1 MTTEI
6 QQFTV
11 RTLKILLLQEQLGVA
26 DRYPNLELQGDVK
39 ITKHWSNPSKTS
51 FGIFFDLSDSGES
64 VRCSFWTRSKKEV
77 EDFSAYN
84 MKKCI
89 VSCKLDVDKIFHNF
103 QLNVKKIQLNQEI
116 SKLDLLKQQCE
127 EKGLLKNKRSVDW
140 ALVSRIGI
148 ISKDNTQGY
157 SDFIAQLQIPFH
169 VDLEEIPLEGP
180 QTATE
185 IINKI
190 KLFDSS
196 AHEYDV
202 ILIIRG
208 GGNTTEIANS
218 FDKIELFEAMR
229 ESKVPIVTAIGHHN
243 DTKENLFITQVSD
256 VDYSTPTSLA
266 KCINSSVFD
275 KLNRDVG
282 CKIQNLYESFLTIM
296 NEKQHKIL
304 FQLRNDVEEWVQHF
318 SKYHVVDLTNVAD
331 DKEILFFKN
340 GKYYKQVADFSSQV
354 KIQKKDLEKKNS
366 IMNLLNKNDIASLLE
381 LVEKETNVKKSILKL
396 CHDWMKNEKECKDFM
411 NLQPICVNWKDLKNS
426 AHSISK
432 LQKQKQMYSYLQESV
447 LYHPVGSDMFEHLQ
461 THLNV

>member
-11 RTLKILLLQEQLGVA
+11 RTLKILLLEEQLGVA

-39 ITKHWSNPSKTS
+39 ITKHWSNASKTS

-77 EDFSAYN
+77 EDFRAYN

-116 SKLDLLKQQCE
+116 SKLDFLKQQCE

-140 ALVSRIGI
+140 ALVSKIGV

-196 AHEYDV
+196 AREYDV
-202 ILIIRG
+202 LLIIRG

-218 FDKIELFEAMR
+218 FDKIELFEAMK

-256 VDYSTPTSLA
+256 VDYPTPTSLA

-275 KLNRDVG
+275 RLNRDVG
-282 CKIQNLYESFLTIM
+282 YKIQNLYESFLTIM
-296 NEKQHKIL
+296 NEKQYKIL

-340 GKYYKQVADFSSQV
+340 GKYYKQVADFTNEV

-396 CHDWMKNEKECKDFM
+396 CQDWMKNEKECKDFM
-411 NLQPICVNWKDLKNS
+411 NLQPICVNWKDLKTS

-461 THLNV
+461 THLKV

>member
-1 MTTEI
+1 MTTTN

-11 RTLKILLLQEQLGVA
+11 KTLKILLLEEQSEIA
-26 DRYPNLELQGDVK
+26 YKYPNLELKGDVK

-51 FGIFFDLSDSGES
+51 FGIFFDLIDSGES
-64 VRCSFWTRSKKEV
+64 IRCSFWTKSKKEV
-77 EDFSAYN
+77 EQFSDYN

-116 SKLDLLKQQCE
+116 SKLDLLKKQCE
-127 EKGLLKNKRSVDW
+127 EKGLLKNKKSVDW
-140 ALVSRIGI
+140 SLVSRIGV
-148 ISKDNTQGY
+148 ISKKNTQGY
-157 SDFIAQLQIPFH
+157 SDFISQLQIPFH
-169 VDLEEIPLEGP
+169 IDLEEIPLEGP

-190 KLFDSS
+190 QCFHSS
-196 AHEYDV
+196 TLEYDV
-202 ILIIRG
+202 LLIIRG

-218 FDKIELFEAMR
+218 FDKIELFEAMKTS
-229 ESKVPIVTAIGHHN
+229 EIPIVTAIGHHN

-275 KLNRDVG
+275 DMNRSLGQKL
-282 CKIQNLYESFLTIM
+282 QNLYEHFLSIM
-296 NEKQHKIL
+296 NEKQYKIL

-318 SKYHVVDLTNVAD
+318 SKYHVVDLTNIAE
-331 DKEILFFKN
+331 DKEILFLKN
-340 GKYYKQVADFSSQV
+340 GKYYKQVVDFTNEIKV
-354 KIQKKDLEKKNS
+354 QKKDLEKKNI
-366 IMNLLNKNDIASLLE
+366 IMNLLNKNDIGSLLD
-381 LVEKETNVKKSILKL
+381 LVEKEKNVKKTVSKL

-411 NLQPICVNWKDLKNS
+411 NLKPICVNWKDLNTS
-426 AHSISK
+426 SRSVPK

-447 LYHPVGSDMFEHLQ
+447 LYHPVQMEMFEHLQ
-461 THLNV
+461 EHLKI

>member
-11 RTLKILLLQEQLGVA
+11 RTLKILLLEEQLGVA

-39 ITKHWSNPSKTS
+39 ITKHWSNASKTS

-77 EDFSAYN
+77 EDFRAYN

-116 SKLDLLKQQCE
+116 SKLDFLKQQCE

-140 ALVSRIGI
+140 ALVSKIGV
-148 ISKDNTQGY
+148 ISKENTQGY

-196 AHEYDV
+196 AREYDV
-202 ILIIRG
+202 LLIIRG

-218 FDKIELFEAMR
+218 FDKIELFEAMK

-256 VDYSTPTSLA
+256 VDYPTPTSLA

-275 KLNRDVG
+275 RLNRDVG
-282 CKIQNLYESFLTIM
+282 YKIQNLYESFLTIM
-296 NEKQHKIL
+296 NEKQYKIL

-318 SKYHVVDLTNVAD
+318 SKYHVVDLTNVTD

-340 GKYYKQVADFSSQV
+340 GKYYKQVADFTNEV

-396 CHDWMKNEKECKDFM
+396 CQDWMKNEKECKDFM
-411 NLQPICVNWKDLKNS
+411 NLQPICVNWKDLKTS

-461 THLNV
+461 THLKV

>member
-11 RTLKILLLQEQLGVA
+11 KTLKILLLEEQLGVA

-77 EDFSAYN
+77 EDLSAYN

-116 SKLDLLKQQCE
+116 SKLNLLKQQCE
-127 EKGLLKNKRSVDW
+127 EKGLLKNKKSVDW
-140 ALVSRIGI
+140 ASVSRIGV

-157 SDFIAQLQIPFH
+157 SDFVAQLQIPFH

-218 FDKIELFEAMR
+218 FDKIELFEAMK

-275 KLNRDVG
+275 KLYRDVG
-282 CKIQNLYESFLTIM
+282 YKIQNLYESFLTIM
-296 NEKQHKIL
+296 NEKQYKIL

-340 GKYYKQVADFSSQV
+340 GKYYKQVADFSSPV

-396 CHDWMKNEKECKDFM
+396 CQDWMKNEKECKDFM
-411 NLQPICVNWKDLKNS
+411 NLQPICVNWTDLKTS

-461 THLNV
+461 IHLKV

>member
-11 RTLKILLLQEQLGVA
+11 KTLKILLLEEQLGVA

-64 VRCSFWTRSKKEV
+64 VRCSFWTRSKKEM

-127 EKGLLKNKRSVDW
+127 EKGLLKNKKSVDW
-140 ALVSRIGI
+140 ASVSRIGV

-196 AHEYDV
+196 AREYDV
-202 ILIIRG
+202 LLIIRG

-218 FDKIELFEAMR
+218 FDKIELFEAMK

-256 VDYSTPTSLA
+256 VDYPTPTSLA

-282 CKIQNLYESFLTIM
+282 YKIQNLYESFLTIM
-296 NEKQHKIL
+296 NEKQYKIL

-396 CHDWMKNEKECKDFM
+396 CQDWMKNEKESKDFM
-411 NLQPICVNWKDLKNS
+411 NLQPICVNWKDLKTS

-461 THLNV
+461 NHLTV

>member
-1 MTTEI
+1 M
-6 QQFTV
+6 
-11 RTLKILLLQEQLGVA
+11 
-26 DRYPNLELQGDVK
+26 N
-39 ITKHWSNPSKTS
+39 
-51 FGIFFDLSDSGES
+51 
-64 VRCSFWTRSKKEV
+64 
-77 EDFSAYN
+77 
-84 MKKCI
+84 
-89 VSCKLDVDKIFHNF
+89 
-103 QLNVKKIQLNQEI
+103 
-116 SKLDLLKQQCE
+116 LLKQQCE
-127 EKGLLKNKRSVDW
+127 EKGLLKNKKSVDW
-140 ALVSRIGI
+140 ASVSRIGV

-157 SDFIAQLQIPFH
+157 SDFVAQLQIPFH

-218 FDKIELFEAMR
+218 FDKIELFEAMK

-275 KLNRDVG
+275 KLYRDVG
-282 CKIQNLYESFLTIM
+282 YKIQNLYESFLTIM
-296 NEKQHKIL
+296 NEKQYKIL

-340 GKYYKQVADFSSQV
+340 GKYYKQVADFSSPV
-354 KIQKKDLEKKNS
+354 KIQKKDLEKKN
-366 IMNLLNKNDIASLLE
+366 NY
-381 LVEKETNVKKSILKL
+381 
-396 CHDWMKNEKECKDFM
+396 H
-411 NLQPICVNWKDLKNS
+411 
-426 AHSISK
+426 
-432 LQKQKQMYSYLQESV
+432 ES
-447 LYHPVGSDMFEHLQ
+447 FE
-461 THLNV
+461 